1 MLVFLAVTSEI
12 AGTVKFFDS
21 HVPKVSPADT
31 PSPYFPTFLRN
42 PATADW
48 RLAVVFQII
57 CVLSERRDGDCVRM
71 KSLWRPEIS

>member
-1 MLVFLAVTSEI
+1 MLVLLAVTSEI

-21 HVPKVSPADT
+21 HVQNVLPAGT

-42 PATADW
+42 LAAADW

-57 CVLSERRDGDCVRM
+57 CVLSETRDGDFVRM
-71 KSLWRPEIS
+71 KSLRRPEIS